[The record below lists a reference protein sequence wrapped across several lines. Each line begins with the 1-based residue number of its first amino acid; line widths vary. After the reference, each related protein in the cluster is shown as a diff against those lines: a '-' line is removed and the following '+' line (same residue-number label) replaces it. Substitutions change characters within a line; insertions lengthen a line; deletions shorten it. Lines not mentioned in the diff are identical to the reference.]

1 MYQEK
6 GVIANLVHLYVDGAF
21 SRRELVQRVA
31 RHTGSIAAATIA
43 LGGFEIM
50 HAQAPPACPDGI
62 KVPADA
68 PDIVARDVQYAGEG
82 GTIFGYLAYPKTTQA
97 KLFPGVLVV
106 HENQGL
112 LDHHKDVAR
121 RIARA
126 GFVGVAVDLLS
137 RQGGTDR
144 FPDAVTRSAAY
155 GRTTQFER
163 RSDLVSTLS
172 YAKGLPNI
180 VFNRIGIVGFCAGGG
195 NVWDL
200 ITNVSELAA
209 AVPYYGTP
217 VPATDQIDAIKTPV
231 LGIYAELDRNL
242 TTSMARVMTDMIA
255 KQKTFGFAVYQGAG
269 HAFNNDTGAA
279 YNPEAACD
287 AWARTIGGFN
297 KFLYTPQ

>member
-21 SRRELVQRVA
+21 SRRELVQRVM
-31 RHTGSIAAATIA
+31 RHTGSIAAAMTA
-43 LGGFEIM
+43 LGSFEVM
-50 HAQAPPACPDGI
+50 HAQPPPACPAGI

-68 PDIVARDVQYAGEG
+68 PDIVVRDVQFAGEA
-82 GTIFGYLAYPKTTQA
+82 GTLLGYLAYPKTTSA
-97 KLFPGVLVV
+97 KLFPGVIVV

-112 LDHHKDVAR
+112 LEHHKDVAR

-137 RQGGTDR
+137 RQGGTDQ
-144 FPDAVTRSAAY
+144 FPDAVTRAAAY
-155 GRTTQFER
+155 GRTLPFER

-172 YAKGLPNI
+172 YIKGLPNI

-200 ITNVSELAA
+200 ITRVDEFAA

-217 VPATDQIDAIKTPV
+217 LPTTDQIDAIKTPV
-231 LGIYAELDRNL
+231 LAIYAELDRTL
-242 TTSMARVMTDMIA
+242 TRNMAPVMTDMIT

-287 AWARTIGGFN
+287 AWARTIGWFN
-297 KFLYTPQ
+297 KFLYQA